1 MVEKPKKNKNRDDVY
16 ISQTL
21 TLVSDIK
28 DYLALAPTDAS
39 RVPKGKEIR
48 KSGATWGA
56 KFAPGGSARKPSARK
71 FYIAVDALQGHLAA
85 NGAAPYPASKAAK
98 LLDSIAT
105 VEDLLAKGQ

>member
-1 MVEKPKKNKNRDDVY
+1 MDEAYV
-16 ISQTL
+16 SQTRS
-21 TLVSDIK
+21 LVSDIRE
-28 DYLALAPTDAS
+28 YLALAPTDAS
-39 RVPKGKEIR
+39 RVPKGKAIR
-48 KSGATWGA
+48 KSGAAWGA

-98 LLDSIAT
+98 LLASIET